1 MEICANPRC
10 VQPDVFQQRCRTC
23 QSLTVNALVAG
34 RYRIERALGK
44 GGFSISYL
52 VQDLDYFGE
61 YCALKELHAHYS
73 LQDIEEL
80 ETATRLFQ
88 REAQIL
94 IKLDHPGIPKLYS
107 YFQDKK
113 YYYLLREY
121 IPGENLAE
129 QLAQRQT
136 LYNETEARH
145 LLYELADILVYLH
158 NQNPPIIHR
167 DIKPQNLL
175 HHVDGRL
182 LLIDFGAVSQATY
195 ATGRTFIGSPGYTPV
210 EQIAGQPL
218 PQSDL
223 YAVGA
228 TVLRL
233 MTGLQPHQI
242 YDKKTR
248 RLEWQRYL
256 QVSNGL
262 TTLLDA
268 LVAPHH
274 HDRLDNAELLQQ
286 RLRAL
291 VAEPPLTQL
300 LRHNWSLRDREAND
314 HLTQL
319 QIERHTDL
327 I

>member
-1 MEICANPRC
+1 
-10 VQPDVFQQRCRTC
+10 VDT
-23 QSLTVNALVAG
+23 LVAG

-52 VQDLDYFGE
+52 AQDIDYLGE
-61 YCALKELHAHYS
+61 FCTLKELHAHHT

-94 IKLDHPGIPKLYS
+94 VKLNHSGIPKLYS
-107 YFQDKK
+107 YFQNNK

-121 IPGENLAE
+121 IPGQNLAE
-129 QLAQRQT
+129 ELAKRQK

-145 LLYELADILVYLH
+145 LLYELADILAYLH
-158 NQNPPIIHR
+158 NQDPPIIHR

-195 ATGRTFIGSPGYTPV
+195 ATGRTFIGSPGYTPI

-242 YDKKTR
+242 YDKQTR

-256 QVSNGL
+256 QVSEGL
-262 TTLLDA
+262 TLL
-268 LVAPHH
+268 LNLLTAPDYN
-274 HDRLDNAELLQQ
+274 DRLANVELMQQ

-291 VAEPPLTQL
+291 VAEPPITQL
-300 LRHNWSLRDREAND
+300 LQNNRLLRDQEAND